1 MIKLWYWFDSGCWS
15 NITFPVFLILQ
26 DRASYDNL
34 KHFSYSDW
42 LVFFYKT
49 WWEFTPSRGHIRYII
64 LALSGILVSPDIW
77 VHFRIR
83 IEIPDHFDSVLR
95 IDVGIDDGAQVCV
108 PHGHSSVDEM
118 KPHIIKYPSNKRSE
132 ATCLSGQAPIGRVGL
147 ETAQKTQLCEQY
159 DGRRSTIHRLWY
171 YKSPQK
177 LISRLSFQNPRPTL
191 PNRPTSSA
199 RWNRGKVGLIVN
211 NSASWLTWRGS
222 KRLVQHW
229 TSGGFARNKRCWKWT
244 G

>member
-1 MIKLWYWFDSGCWS
+1 MIGWF
-15 NITFPVFLILQ
+15 
-26 DRASYDNL
+26 
-34 KHFSYSDW
+34 
-42 LVFFYKT
+42 FFYKT

-222 KRLVQHW
+222 KRLVDQRW
-229 TSGGFARNKRCWKWT
+229 FCKEQKVLEVDRLDTSKPTSYLYLLPLKSATNDFKDTNRLSSCT
-244 G
+244 S